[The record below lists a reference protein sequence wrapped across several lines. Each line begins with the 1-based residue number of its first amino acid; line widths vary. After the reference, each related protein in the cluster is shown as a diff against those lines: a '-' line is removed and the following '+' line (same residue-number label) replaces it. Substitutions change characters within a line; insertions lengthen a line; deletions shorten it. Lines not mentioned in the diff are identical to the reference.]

1 MESLTSNG
9 NAFQSLGAAHVND
22 LSPSVTLDVDVDSGT
37 RDFRLDSSRLF
48 YLCKVSSVA
57 RGVGGGV
64 GLVLSEVHQSNSSMF
79 EAKLQFGT
87 N

>member
-9 NAFQSLGAAHVND
+9 NVFQSLGAAQVND

-37 RDFRLDSSRLF
+37 RDFRLDLSRLF

-57 RGVGGGV
+57 PPGGGYSFIWAIQV
-64 GLVLSEVHQSNSSMF
+64 CAATEGMVFRVFWS
-79 EAKLQFGT
+79 
-87 N
+87 

>member
-1 MESLTSNG
+1 MVPYIREGRYLRELLAAIFFTLLYRSL
-9 NAFQSLGAAHVND
+9 
-22 LSPSVTLDVDVDSGT
+22 
-37 RDFRLDSSRLF
+37 LF
-48 YLCKVSSVA
+48 LW
-57 RGVGGGV
+57 GGGV